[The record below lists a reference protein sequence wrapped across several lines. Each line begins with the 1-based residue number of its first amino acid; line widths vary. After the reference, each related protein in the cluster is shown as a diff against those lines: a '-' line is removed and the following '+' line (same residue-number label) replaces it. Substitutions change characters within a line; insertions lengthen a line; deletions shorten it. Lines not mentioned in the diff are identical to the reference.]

1 MIRCRLSD
9 GSTDAVELSA
19 QDGDTLADGC
29 ARAFRRYVERH
40 GESTHGQP
48 VTLELQVRPA
58 GSLADERAGWFA
70 PVRNRR
76 PVRVF
81 VSRAILAQRPAD
93 EWEAIWTWVAAE
105 RADDEAFRRT
115 LDDAREFGL
124 FDATR
129 DDEDD
134 DAR

>member
-1 MIRCRLSD
+1 MPLIRCRLSD
-9 GSTDAVELSA
+9 GRAAAVEFSA
-19 QDGDTLADGC
+19 QDAETLAERA
-29 ARAFRRYVERH
+29 ARAFTRY
-40 GESTHGQP
+40 GDDD

-58 GSLADERAGWFA
+58 GAIADERAGWFA

-81 VSRAILAQRPAD
+81 VSRAILAQRSAD
-93 EWEAIWTWVAAE
+93 EWEAIWTWVVAE

-115 LDDAREFGL
+115 LNDAREFGL

-134 DAR
+134 EDDDAR